1 MPIKSQG
8 CAHTEEGG
16 GVSTSKKTSLQS
28 NSDREDSPPLSDDLP
43 RILRKRLLPRGYP
56 LPSKFAGGIRLV
68 NTFELCFG
76 KLDGYNEEHTSIK
89 LLALSVCR
97 SIVSLASFKGTIIEH
112 TPPSMRTL
120 TSASLIRS
128 SEEDGSKILD
138 KLKIKVRLPSGK
150 LVIGTLWK
158 YDSYYN
164 IAVVNIKASPELREA
179 CIHNQVPANVKL
191 SQSKLVAIGRAF
203 ESGELMATG
212 GTLLHGTTKFDCQ
225 QLMAS
230 TCKITK
236 AGIGG
241 LIVGSDGKFMGMS
254 FYYKDGAPFLPFS
267 ILQKCLKHFNK
278 FGRVVQLSLGLRI
291 GSLQAEKLHVR
302 EQVHDSFPNAHGI
315 YVQMVSDKSPAA
327 DSGIKVGDVITKID
341 KLELFNAQ
349 EFHELI
355 LDKPKRILRHGEGM
369 PFTVCVL
376 RPNSNGREFPA
387 TINAVIDSNEQN
399 SWLVPKTK
407 WLYPDDIRDAD
418 KMPLVRKRFKP
429 DYTFPP
435 LDGMDLHTEDSDEE

>member
-1 MPIKSQG
+1 M
-8 CAHTEEGG
+8 
-16 GVSTSKKTSLQS
+16 
-28 NSDREDSPPLSDDLP
+28 
-43 RILRKRLLPRGYP
+43 RI
-56 LPSKFAGGIRLV
+56 
-68 NTFELCFG
+68 
-76 KLDGYNEEHTSIK
+76 
-89 LLALSVCR
+89 
-97 SIVSLASFKGTIIEH
+97 
-112 TPPSMRTL
+112 L

-315 YVQMVSDKSPAA
+315 YVQMILES
-327 DSGIKVGDVITKID
+327 
-341 KLELFNAQ
+341 KLAMLLPR
-349 EFHELI
+349 LI
-355 LDKPKRILRHGEGM
+355 SLSCSMH
-369 PFTVCVL
+369 
-376 RPNSNGREFPA
+376 
-387 TINAVIDSNEQN
+387 
-399 SWLVPKTK
+399 
-407 WLYPDDIRDAD
+407 
-418 KMPLVRKRFKP
+418 KRFCSFVFLFFILKLFCETRLP
-429 DYTFPP
+429 FLW
-435 LDGMDLHTEDSDEE
+435 LDGLVGLVSWSPCLP

>member
-16 GVSTSKKTSLQS
+16 GVSTSKKTSLES
-28 NSDREDSPPLSDDLP
+28 NSDREDSPPPSD
-43 RILRKRLLPRGYP
+43 
-56 LPSKFAGGIRLV
+56 GGIRLV

-97 SIVSLASFKGTIIEH
+97 SIVSLASFKGRIRQFTCTGTIIEH
-112 TPPSMRTL
+112 TPPSMRIL

-267 ILQKCLKHFNK
+267 ILQKCLKHFNE

-302 EQVHDSFPNAHGI
+302 EQ
-315 YVQMVSDKSPAA
+315 VSDKSPAA

-355 LDKPKRILRHGEGM
+355 LDKPECILRHGEEM

-376 RPNSNGREFPA
+376 RPNSNGHEFPA

>member
-138 KLKIKVRLPSGK
+138 KLKL
-150 LVIGTLWK
+150 LLA
-158 YDSYYN
+158 DQ
-164 IAVVNIKASPELREA
+164 ELREA

>member
-1 MPIKSQG
+1 
-8 CAHTEEGG
+8 
-16 GVSTSKKTSLQS
+16 
-28 NSDREDSPPLSDDLP
+28 
-43 RILRKRLLPRGYP
+43 
-56 LPSKFAGGIRLV
+56 
-68 NTFELCFG
+68 
-76 KLDGYNEEHTSIK
+76 
-89 LLALSVCR
+89 
-97 SIVSLASFKGTIIEH
+97 
-112 TPPSMRTL
+112 MRTL

-315 YVQMVSDKSPAA
+315 YVQRVSDKSPAA

>member
-16 GVSTSKKTSLQS
+16 GVSTSKKTSLES
-28 NSDREDSPPLSDDLP
+28 NSDREDSPPPSDDLP

-97 SIVSLASFKGTIIEH
+97 SIVSLASFKGRIRQFTCTGTIIEH
-112 TPPSMRTL
+112 TPPSMRIL

-267 ILQKCLKHFNK
+267 ILQKCLKHFNE

-315 YVQMVSDKSPAA
+315 YVQR
-327 DSGIKVGDVITKID
+327 
-341 KLELFNAQ
+341 
-349 EFHELI
+349 FHELI
-355 LDKPKRILRHGEGM
+355 LDKPECILRHGEEM

-376 RPNSNGREFPA
+376 RPNSNGHEFPA

>member
-97 SIVSLASFKGTIIEH
+97 SIVSLASFKGRIRQFTCTGTIIEH
-112 TPPSMRTL
+112 TPPSMRIL

-138 KLKIKVRLPSGK
+138 KLKL
-150 LVIGTLWK
+150 LLA
-158 YDSYYN
+158 DQ
-164 IAVVNIKASPELREA
+164 ELREA

-407 WLYPDDIRDAD
+407 WLCPDDIRDAD